1 MGNWF
6 SEPMKNEIPFSKI
19 EKRADEFHHW
29 NFEPFTM
36 QEIGYEGVIDKLKEY
51 TAEKYES
58 LDDEGKEKMVK
69 EVLDIYRSV
78 DLLPIQYYSE
88 LGVMNEIEKCISY
101 KAGFTGDTVSCVSG
115 DTEYFNGEK
124 WVRIDSYKEGDMVLQ
139 FNMDGTAELVD
150 PIKYIHT
157 KNNKKFYVIGEKD
170 CSMVLTG
177 NHDVVYVDDDTNELV
192 KMSVDE
198 IRQEAKDMGN
208 YVAIKDI
215 PVCCEMKDNRYS
227 LDLQTNMI
235 AWIINGILTDN
246 ESDCEFLQRLPN
258 GTICFTDKIFRL
270 NKASRKQLLSMLGV
284 DRCYSMDMFSEELAK
299 QVVVL
304 HNMTYFGNTKEATYP
319 ADHGMPY
326 NAFYESLIGDDN
338 MYERRTVATGRDE
351 VVGKDDPEFIRSCC
365 YIYDFSDGMYEV
377 LRGNQKGY
385 DFSFTDKYCFEVP
398 SHMLVLRRN
407 GYMFVTGNCGAGVG
421 TTLCNYLF
429 PNLFDVPSKHDLD
442 KKDAETLFKKFHND
456 QYLSRAIKF
465 CFSYKNGCPT
475 PTNVMGGLRLV
486 GSAPTNFRPMNA
498 KAVYERFCPE
508 GGTVYDFCCVDDET
522 EFFNGKDWK
531 PISEYVKGDKVL
543 QYTEDGYG
551 ELVDP
556 IEYIHYQSGDPFYQY
571 MGREL
576 SSCLT
581 GNHDVVYRMPDGS
594 IRKVKMMD
602 VVKGDTDGEV
612 PVSFKYVPDKE
623 FKDIPYAF
631 DFLSLLWEFLF
642 HADDVKV
649 DGDVFKVNTYFEE
662 YICAFVKTLK
672 DKGFDGI
679 EDYPINEI
687 DDSDCDDPYET
698 TYVYAVRCP
707 LLLKYLEIEDGKI
720 VDVSSEMYKLS
731 KNDILEFIKVIL
743 DGIDNE
749 PGSLEKNGVFT
760 VMTSYFKRFS
770 DVAQFYLSGK
780 EIFCG
785 GYGSLYV
792 DDPLT
797 DEEAEEFGLKRYSDE
812 GSTRE
817 LYAEEGVLFC
827 DLGMS
832 ASDYK
837 MNYFLIVDKTDKYCF
852 VVPSHMLILRRN
864 GKIFVT
870 GNCGFGGRLLG
881 CLSSKKNF
889 RYVGTDPCTETMYHL
904 HELGDYIEMVTGRED
919 SFELHCC
926 GSEDF
931 CGPAESVDFAFSS
944 PPYFDLEVYSDEE
957 TQCFN
962 KFPELEDWLEGY
974 VRATIKNI
982 FHMLKR
988 GAVYAVNIADFTVG
1002 GSKEVAYVDEWI
1014 RISTE
1019 EGMPLYDTVYLG
1031 VTARA
1036 GSAQQA
1042 AGELK
1047 KENILIFKKPL

>member
-6 SEPMKNEIPFSKI
+6 SEPMKNEIPFSEI
-19 EKRADEFHHW
+19 EKRSEEFHHW

-51 TAEKYES
+51 TAEKYDS

-115 DTEYFNGEK
+115 DTEYFNGEN
-124 WVRIDSYKEGDMVLQ
+124 WVRIDSYADGDMVLQ
-139 FNMDGTAELVD
+139 FNPDGTAELVD

-157 KNNKKFYVIGEKD
+157 KNNDKFYVIGEGD
-170 CSMVLTG
+170 CSMVITG
-177 NHDVVYVDDDTNELV
+177 NHDVVFVDDNTNEIS

-198 IRQEAKDMGN
+198 IRRVAKERTCGLA
-208 YVAIKDI
+208 VKEI

-227 LDLQTNMI
+227 LDVQTNMI

-246 ESDCEFLQRLPN
+246 ESDCEYLQRLSD

-270 NKASRKQLLSMLGV
+270 NKFSRKQLLNMLGV

-304 HNMTYFGNTKEATYP
+304 HNMTYFGNTKEATFP

-351 VVGKDDPEFIRSCC
+351 IVSKDDPEFIRSCC
-365 YIYDFSDGMYEV
+365 RIYDFTDGTYAV
-377 LRGNQKGY
+377 LKEDDKEY

-456 QYLSRAIKF
+456 AYLSRAIKF

-522 EFFNGKDWK
+522 EFFNGKGWK
-531 PISEYVKGDKVL
+531 SLKDYVKGDKVL
-543 QYTEDGYG
+543 QYTESGRG
-551 ELVDP
+551 ELVSP
-556 IEYIHYQSGDPFYQY
+556 IEYIHYKSDDPFYLY
-571 MGREL
+571 NGKDL
-576 SSCLT
+576 NTCLT
-581 GNHDVVYRMPDGS
+581 GNHDVVYRMPDDS
-594 IRKVKMMD
+594 IRKVKMID
-602 VVKGDTDGEV
+602 VVNGDKEGKVPTTFKYSYNKPDSIYCSGDFFDLLWDLVIHSDDVYVKGD
-612 PVSFKYVPDKE
+612 
-623 FKDIPYAF
+623 AF
-631 DFLSLLWEFLF
+631 LL
-642 HADDVKV
+642 
-649 DGDVFKVNTYFEE
+649 NTYLSERLCIISKE
-662 YICAFVKTLK
+662 LN
-672 DKGFDGI
+672 DKGFEDI
-679 EDYPINEI
+679 EGHYLETPEMFG
-687 DDSDCDDPYET
+687 DSEDIYEN
-698 TYVYAVRCP
+698 TYNYAITCP
-707 LLLKYLEIEDGKI
+707 LLRKYVEVVDGRIED
-720 VDVSSEMYKLS
+720 VSEELYNLS
-731 KNDILEFIKVIL
+731 CKEALSLIKVSLRNDIFGDYS
-743 DGIDNE
+743 DGIVTLDTFCFNR
-749 PGSLEKNGVFT
+749 
-760 VMTSYFKRFS
+760 YR
-770 DVAQFYLSGK
+770 DVIQFYVSGSEISCCCIDTEDDYKSYSKEEVELS
-780 EIFCG
+780 ELDIE
-785 GYGSLYV
+785 V
-792 DDPLT
+792 DTDDLT
-797 DEEAEEFGLKRYSDE
+797 EGDGL
-812 GSTRE
+812 
-817 LYAEEGVLFC
+817 LVC
-827 DLGMS
+827 DLGKRD
-832 ASDYK
+832 SDYK
-837 MNYFLIVDKTDKYCF
+837 DTFFEVVNKQDKYCF
-852 VVPSHMLILRRN
+852 VVPSHMLILRRK

-919 SFELHCC
+919 SYELHCC

-931 CGPAESVDFAFSS
+931 RGPAESVDFAFSS

-982 FHMLKR
+982 HHMLKR